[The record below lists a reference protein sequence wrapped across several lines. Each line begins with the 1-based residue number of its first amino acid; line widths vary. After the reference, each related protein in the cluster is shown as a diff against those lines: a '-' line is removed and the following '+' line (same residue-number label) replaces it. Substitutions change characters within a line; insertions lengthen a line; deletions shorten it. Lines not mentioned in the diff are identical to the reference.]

1 MRFVTDEAIQRLMV
15 NNKHAF
21 VTKKEVQGTLP
32 TDKIT
37 LNKTEDVPQIIQS
50 AQKYT
55 DTFQKNFKEQPKITD
70 MAPSDVGFT
79 LISGAHDK
87 RSNVIQDTTKENG
100 QQDISNDYIDTQYS
114 VIAMSD
120 QQHNGMG
127 QERRDIESSA
137 MVYVGG
143 GTAAFVAKAKT
154 QAAAGHLA
162 LYEGKEAEKFG
173 TEINTIYTAPDIGTT
188 MTRDTIV
195 DDDRFSASARYD
207 AQSLYFSGKKK
218 FKVNDSAKNDG
229 ATCFLSAE
237 KLEFKSDDNKI
248 TIDAAGFELN
258 GVRKEFDANR
268 IFRVNVDLSEPER
281 VLAADKTTIDKYYVR
296 VESPKIL
303 NDCSD
308 IQLRKESAIRIADK
322 DLRKVENVPN
332 VDVAVQT
339 GECYLIMSPDVF
351 NNKISAEAKDANNK
365 FFIMISNPIMS

>member
-70 MAPSDVGFT
+70 MVPSDVGFT

-87 RSNVIQDTTKENG
+87 RSNVIQDATKENG

-229 ATCFLSAE
+229 TTCFLSAE
-237 KLEFKSDDNKI
+237 KLEFKSGDNKI

-258 GVRKEFDANR
+258 GARREFDDSQVFR
-268 IFRVNVDLSEPER
+268 INVDLSEPEQA
-281 VLAADKTTIDKYYVR
+281 LAADKTTVDKYYVHI
-296 VESPKIL
+296 ESSKVL
-303 NDCSD
+303 SD
-308 IQLRKESAIRIADK
+308 RSDVRLRKESTIQIAGK
-322 DLRKVENVPN
+322 DLRKVEDVPD